1 MLLDDGGVE
10 DLFESL
16 VGVLVTSV
24 DVAVLA
30 VFFCCLTSPP
40 QAGPKP
46 YSTCNWLSR
55 DNELCDINQ
64 IMLNFG

>member
-1 MLLDDGGVE
+1 MVLDDGGVE

-30 VFFCCLTSPP
+30 VFFVV
-40 QAGPKP
+40 
-46 YSTCNWLSR
+46 
-55 DNELCDINQ
+55 
-64 IMLNFG
+64 